1 MRTMAPRMR
10 LTVIVLMLA
19 GMLRSAMPAAAQ
31 DGPRPTGTTFQ
42 AYLPLTITAPAQT
55 SVEQQVVELTN
66 ALRRQHGCSPLS
78 ISSQLTTAARGHSQD
93 MADHNFV
100 SHTGSDGSSPW
111 DRMQR
116 AGYAYTQAAENVA
129 AGYATAEA
137 VVAGWYNSPSH
148 RANMLN
154 CDLREIGVGYAY
166 NANSD
171 YDFYWTQD
179 FGSR

>member
-1 MRTMAPRMR
+1 MRTMAPRAR
-10 LTVIVLMLA
+10 LTAIVLLVA
-19 GMLRSAMPAAAQ
+19 GMLLGATPAAAQ
-31 DGPRPTGTTFQ
+31 DGPQLTATTFR

-55 SVEQQVVELTN
+55 SIEQQVVELTN
-66 ALRRQHGCSPLS
+66 QLRQQHGCSPLT
-78 ISSQLTTAARGHSQD
+78 ISPQLTAAARGHSQD

-116 AGYAYTQAAENVA
+116 AGYDYTQAAENVA

-137 VVAGWYNSPSH
+137 VVAGWYNSLAH

-166 NANSD
+166 NSNSD